1 MTMRA
6 TRFSAAVFGLF
17 AYACCAF
24 AQQQQPVGR
33 FDGEVIAKFMRD
45 GRNMQV
51 EQTFAYIDP
60 AGRRWEVPAGAITDG
75 ASVPQVFW
83 LCCPP
88 FSGKYRSAAVVHD
101 YYCQTKSRSWKDT
114 HLAFYNAMRA
124 SGVAD
129 KQAKAMYGAVYSFGP
144 RWGTGLRGVKTG
156 APVAEQQK
164 VLDDLEKWIERE
176 NPSVEEI
183 GRRMEDGK
191 FSAPG
196 R

>member
-6 TRFSAAVFGLF
+6 IKFSTAVVGLF

-24 AQQQQPVGR
+24 AQQSVGR
-33 FDGEVIAKFMRD
+33 FDGEVVAKFMRD

-60 AGRRWEVPAGAITDG
+60 AGRRWEVPAGTITDG
-75 ASVPQVFW
+75 ASVPQGFW
-83 LCCPP
+83 VCCPP

-101 YYCQTKSRSWKDT
+101 YYCQTKSRSWKET
-114 HLAFYNAMRA
+114 HLTFYNAMRA
-124 SGVAD
+124 SGVTES
-129 KQAKAMYGAVYSFGP
+129 QAKAMYGAVYSFGP

-164 VLDDLEKWIERE
+164 VFADLESWIERE
-176 NPSVEEI
+176 NPSLEEI
-183 GRRMEDGK
+183 GRRLDDGK
-191 FSAPG
+191 LPVQG